1 MEETRIV
8 QPKAPRSTEIKFSVK
23 NMDLYY
29 GDFLALKNVNID
41 INRNAVTAFI
51 GPSGCGK
58 STLAK
63 ALISLEP
70 AKSGEIIFEDKNIL
84 SFSKKDLKEFRKHA
98 QMIFQNPYASLNPKM
113 KIFDILKE
121 PLEIN
126 TNFSKQE
133 IK

>member
-1 MEETRIV
+1 MEKEKILKINNLFVEYKTT
-8 QPKAPRSTEIKFSVK
+8 K
-23 NMDLYY
+23 
-29 GDFLALKNVNID
+29 GALGGEKTIHAVNGVNLD
-41 INRNAVTAFI
+41 INKGEILAIA
-51 GPSGCGK
+51 GESGCGK

-113 KIFDILKE
+113 KI
-121 PLEIN
+121 
-126 TNFSKQE
+126 
-133 IK
+133 